1 MECFS
6 ALSCSDVMLGTCDIG
21 WGAASWAMSARAL
34 RRSCVAVLMAV
45 VVPCGLNGEDR
56 SLGGL
61 VKACGR
67 SAGLD
72 DYVVLVAAPRVARE
86 AGLSRADRSF
96 AAFLCGS
103 KQQRA

>member
-1 MECFS
+1 MLLGS
-6 ALSCSDVMLGTCDIG
+6 VGWSDAMLGTCDMDRR
-21 WGAASWAMSARAL
+21 AASWAMSERAL

-67 SAGLD
+67 SSGLD
-72 DYVVLVAAPRVARE
+72 DYVVLVAAPRIAEE
-86 AGLSRADRSF
+86 AGHLIADRSF